1 MKTPT
6 KGERQKPLT
15 PAWPEFP
22 RLPSSMAASRE
33 ARAYDESVQSM
44 WRDFRSQLDR
54 LRVDGRNFTV
64 NNITGIGGSS
74 STGGSGATALNL
86 DSATQAIRLL
96 EAQLGDAYASI
107 FELNEVIVTEDTA
120 LARSLRQLT
129 ARVAANQAQI
139 TQELTAYAT
148 REYAEA
154 KATQAL
160 TAATAAASAQL
171 TSTLTAYATRTFA
184 EAKKSEAIVA
194 AAGDAQSRVD
204 IETSARASAD
214 GTLAARHSVYLNV
227 GGKVAGLRIDG
238 SGSNLTGNISTS
250 FAILADV
257 FKVFNG
263 TSDVA
268 PFAVEADI
276 VYLRNAIAEV
286 LKANISI
293 ETPTIIGGQ
302 LKFQGD
308 CQIVSTT
315 ADGADTSIIRMNGG
329 GGNGQTRG
337 GQVDVL
343 GNEYTTVPGNEGSVL
358 LTPGSAAN
366 GAVRLRDRTGT
377 DRLIV
382 TPGGDVE
389 ISGGLDAT
397 SITASSG
404 ILAASY
410 DTPSSRRIKSRIR
423 TIRNPMG
430 LVRSMRG
437 VRFDWKNKALRNDI
451 GFIAEEMAAVLP
463 AVVRRSGRGAVVGMD
478 YTRIPAVLVEAL
490 KDMDRR
496 LARMERVAL

>member
-1 MKTPT
+1 MKAPT
-6 KGERQKPLT
+6 KGQRQKPTT
-15 PAWPEFP
+15 PAWPDFP
-22 RLPSSMAASRE
+22 RLPAEITKSRE
-33 ARAYDESVQSM
+33 VKAYDDAVQAM
-44 WRDFRSQLDR
+44 WKDFRAQLDR
-54 LRVDGRNFTV
+54 LRIDGRNFTV
-64 NNITGIGGSS
+64 NNISGIGS
-74 STGGSGATALNL
+74 GGVSDGARSIDVETALK
-86 DSATQAIRLL
+86 SIRVM
-96 EAQLGDAYASI
+96 EASLGDAFAQI
-107 FELNEVIVTEDTA
+107 LEINEVVVTADTA
-120 LARSLRQLT
+120 LARSLKQLT
-129 ARVAANQAQI
+129 ARVASNQAQI

-148 REYAEA
+148 RTYAEA
-154 KATQAL
+154 KATEAL
-160 TAATAAASAQL
+160 VAATAAASAQL
-171 TSTLTAYATRTFA
+171 TTTLTAYATLTFA
-184 EAKKSEAIVA
+184 EAKKTEAITA
-194 AAGDAQSRVD
+194 AAGDAQARVD
-204 IETSARASAD
+204 IESSARASAD

-238 SGSNLTGNISTS
+238 DADNLAGTISTS

-263 TSDVA
+263 TTDVA
-268 PFAVEADI
+268 PFAVESNI

-315 ADGADTSIIRMNGG
+315 TDGSDTSIIRMNGG
-329 GGNGQTRG
+329 GGNGQGRG

-343 GNEYTTVPGNEGSVL
+343 GNEYDTVPGYNGSVL
-358 LTPGSAAN
+358 VTPGSAAN
-366 GAVRLRDRTGT
+366 GSVRLRDRTGT

-389 ISGGLDAT
+389 VTGGLDAT
-397 SITASSG
+397 SITATG
-404 ILAASY
+404 TIIATGY
-410 DTPSSRRIKSRIR
+410 DTPSSRRLKSRIR
-423 TIRNPMG
+423 TIRNPMD

-437 VRFDWKNKALRNDI
+437 VRFDWKNKALRNDV

-463 AVVRRSGRGAVVGMD
+463 VVVRRDVRGAVVGMD

-496 LARMERVAL
+496 LARLERVAL